1 MFRLKTHISPFFSL
15 LQRNKCFCLVFVAAF
30 FLRIYRIFQHS
41 VWFDEW
47 LFYVAL
53 PCETFWEY
61 LRNLFIYV
69 AEMAITPAYLALL
82 YTSAT
87 LVSGNIPVIRAFSV
101 VPGLISILLLY
112 GLGCR
117 LGGRR
122 AGLIAALCLAL
133 SPQHIWHNQEIRP
146 YSLLFM
152 CCLMA
157 LWGLLK
163 WRDNGFR
170 RWFFLN
176 YVFNGLLIF
185 THLFGVLFLLP
196 QGLYLLG
203 RKEYKVFVRWAAAQT
218 VFVAL
223 LLIAILVKP
232 HLSEAYHPDLG
243 LSPFLLVARL
253 FPALLLRS
261 FCADVLRWHTGI
273 WPWFESGTSPAV
285 PSWLTAILGMRTF
298 FDLALTLL
306 ILVCIALFALMGSRL
321 RQKKSGSHE
330 ESSADKRAE
339 WVLLLSIIFIPSVIL
354 ATLTLLTSANF
365 SDYGHD
371 IYATIGIY
379 TIIGLL
385 LSRLPSRSFRTAVGV
400 LVVLYGYQCLLFLPG
415 STRTDWRAGAAYVK
429 ENAAV
434 EDIVLDLWWNG
445 PMSRRLPYFSDSALE
460 IRRANTL
467 IAASDE
473 AAQFFTQQ
481 KESAAT
487 ASAWLLMET
496 RFWKEWFPGIELIP
510 LLAETL
516 RSRGLTCDIREFP
529 GGFNMAV
536 ARIRP
541 SSEWQ
546 NHPVTN
552 LSPESWLCDYN
563 QVLADL
569 GLQDTVGERR
579 QEMLRTLERCVGTW
593 PGVSAMGRVTYPLDL
608 IQTGD
613 LALAEAM
620 ARHVVSENPSFGL
633 GYLSL
638 ALVWAAQGED
648 QRALAAYH
656 SARSHHIGLDYFFD
670 TFFEALCE
678 RKDIAAARDHLEEV
692 SRLKIPVFR
701 ETAAWVL
708 QAAEKRIH
716 DPGDIETSLAV
727 SNMPL
732 FTEREDK
739 GRDYQD
745 KCYTFAS
752 DTIAIQAIWEQKET
766 LKSDARWIDAL
777 FDKQKH
783 RPRLAQW
790 LPLHKYF
797 RIVSV
802 EIHSRFAGNTSNAFG
817 IYENL
822 LNQFPFEKTLYDR
835 YDQILL
841 SLNEPAAYVNGW
853 KERSAYNPELAPFA
867 AKKLSEAGKRW
878 YASGNANAAIL
889 AYATAC
895 ELDTEDTHYI
905 LRLAQLYDFCCDTEK
920 ALHWYRLAL
929 LEGANNMDVLDRTAM
944 LSGNLEPP
952 TAVDYWEVLFDI
964 LPGHWRVGMLYGAA
978 LESAKDYTT
987 AAEVYREMSK
997 YHLGQ
1002 PDTHLAQSR
1011 CLRLSARLSEAHRV
1025 LADTLAAHPDTKALA
1040 AYELIELGRAFAEKS
1055 EFGPAEECYAG
1066 ALATGEHQA
1075 LACFSLGEMYLEQG
1089 GIGRAVLSLRKA
1101 ADLDPKN
1108 PWRLFVLA
1116 QAEET
1121 HGDTATALSHYE
1133 RALRLA
1139 PNDATMA
1146 EQMDALLAKEDA
1158 VEERVRIWRKLVE
1171 DYPGNKLM
1179 AHHYNEV
1186 VKAVSEDFEP

>member
-1 MFRLKTHISPFFSL
+1 
-15 LQRNKCFCLVFVAAF
+15 
-30 FLRIYRIFQHS
+30 
-41 VWFDEW
+41 
-47 LFYVAL
+47 
-53 PCETFWEY
+53 
-61 LRNLFIYV
+61 
-69 AEMAITPAYLALL
+69 
-82 YTSAT
+82 
-87 LVSGNIPVIRAFSV
+87 
-101 VPGLISILLLY
+101 
-112 GLGCR
+112 
-117 LGGRR
+117 
-122 AGLIAALCLAL
+122 
-133 SPQHIWHNQEIRP
+133 
-146 YSLLFM
+146 
-152 CCLMA
+152 
-157 LWGLLK
+157 
-163 WRDNGFR
+163 
-170 RWFFLN
+170 
-176 YVFNGLLIF
+176 
-185 THLFGVLFLLP
+185 
-196 QGLYLLG
+196 
-203 RKEYKVFVRWAAAQT
+203 
-218 VFVAL
+218 
-223 LLIAILVKP
+223 
-232 HLSEAYHPDLG
+232 
-243 LSPFLLVARL
+243 
-253 FPALLLRS
+253 
-261 FCADVLRWHTGI
+261 
-273 WPWFESGTSPAV
+273 
-285 PSWLTAILGMRTF
+285 MRTF

-878 YASGNANAAIL
+878 YASGNADAAIL

-895 ELDTEDTHYI
+895 ELDTENTHYK
-905 LRLAQLYDFCCDTEK
+905 LRLAQLYDLCDATDE
-920 ALHWYRLAL
+920 ALRWYCFAL
-929 LEGANNMDVLDRTAM
+929 QGKPYLEAVLDRVALLTENID
-944 LSGNLEPP
+944 SKNRI
-952 TAVDYWEVLFDI
+952 DIWKDLFENHPDN
-964 LPGHWRVGMLYGAA
+964 WRMGMLCAQAFEAA
-978 LESAKDYTT
+978 KEYAD
-987 AAEVYREMSK
+987 AA
-997 YHLGQ
+997 
-1002 PDTHLAQSR
+1002 DTRLARCR
-1011 CLRLSARLSEAHRV
+1011 CLRLSGKLKQARLELDEAAKRF
-1025 LADTLAAHPDTKALA
+1025 PEEKALF
-1040 AYELIELGRAFAEKS
+1040 AYEFIELGQSFARES
-1055 EFGPAEECYAG
+1055 EHDKAEECFNEAIRLKEHEG
-1066 ALATGEHQA
+1066 LAYFG
-1075 LACFSLGEMYLEQG
+1075 LGEMLLGVGKVEKS
-1089 GIGRAVLSLRKA
+1089 INALRQSINYH
-1101 ADLDPKN
+1101 PEN
-1108 PWRLFVLA
+1108 SWYRSVLA
-1116 QAEET
+1116 QAEESL
-1121 HGDTATALSHYE
+1121 GDVESALADYAAAFRLSPDEDAIAERLDALIQKIRDTAARLRFWQAL
-1133 RALRLA
+1133 
-1139 PNDATMA
+1139 
-1146 EQMDALLAKEDA
+1146 A
-1158 VEERVRIWRKLVE
+1158 VEFPDSETIRFFLE
-1171 DYPGNKLM
+1171 
-1179 AHHYNEV
+1179 
-1186 VKAVSEDFEP
+1186 KAENQIP